1 MMFLM
6 IVIIGVHRRF
16 FAVNSA
22 NKFADNIA
30 NAVNFIDNSNG
41 YRAAGFRI

>member
-1 MMFLM
+1 MFLM
-6 IVIIGVHRRF
+6 IVIIGVQRRF

-22 NKFADNIA
+22 NTFADNIA
-30 NAVNFIDNSNG
+30 NAVNLIDNCIG